1 MIGAVAKLGLLHP
14 GEMGSAVGRQ
24 LVAGGHEV
32 LWASAGR
39 SAQTW
44 SRAGSAGFSDRGDLL
59 SVATE
64 AEVIL
69 SICPP
74 HAADD
79 VASRT
84 AEAGFPGLYVDA
96 NAVSPATSRALGSR
110 FGERFVDGG
119 IVGPPPD
126 SQGTTRLYL
135 CGPHAAEVAALFRG
149 TTLEAVV
156 LEGEI
161 GRASALKA
169 AYAAWTKGSA
179 ALLIAVRDFA
189 REAGVEPALLAEW
202 ALSQPGLTERSAT
215 ALQSSAPKAWRWV
228 GEMEE
233 IAAAFAAQGLP
244 DGFHTAAAAVFQR
257 LSSREARLASSD

>member
-39 SAQTW
+39 SAETR
-44 SRAGSAGFSDRGDLL
+44 SRAGSAGFADRGEL
-59 SVATE
+59 VALAAE

-79 VASRT
+79 VASQAAA
-84 AEAGFPGLYVDA
+84 AEFAGLYVDA
-96 NAVSPATSRALGSR
+96 NAVSPVTARALGSR
-110 FGERFVDGG
+110 FGERFVDAG
-119 IVGPPPD
+119 IVGPPPA
-126 SQGTTRLYL
+126 SEGTTRLYL
-135 CGPHAAEVAALFRG
+135 AGPRAAEVAALFRG
-149 TTLEAVV
+149 TALDAVV

-161 GRASALKA
+161 GRASALKV

-189 REAGVEPALLAEW
+189 RESGVERALLAEW
-202 ALSQPGLTERSAT
+202 ALSQPGLEERSAT
-215 ALQSSAPKAWRWV
+215 ALQSSEPKAWRWV

-233 IAAAFAAQGLP
+233 IAAAFAAEGLP
-244 DGFHTAAAAVFQR
+244 DGFHGAAAAVFQR
-257 LSSREARLASSD
+257 LSARDSRLASRG